1 VSVIQC
7 MGLGSTLGR
16 NEVQMGQDR
25 NQQNGRSCA
34 AKVMCVC
41 VDWRAR
47 IGEIID
53 VAVCVCVR
61 VEDIRGNVEGN
72 KIALTQVLSV
82 TCYLY

>member
-25 NQQNGRSCA
+25 NQQNGSSCA

-41 VDWRAR
+41 VDLRAR
-47 IGEIID
+47 IGDID
-53 VAVCVCVR
+53 VAVCVCVCVWR
-61 VEDIRGNVEGN
+61 I
-72 KIALTQVLSV
+72 
-82 TCYLY
+82 